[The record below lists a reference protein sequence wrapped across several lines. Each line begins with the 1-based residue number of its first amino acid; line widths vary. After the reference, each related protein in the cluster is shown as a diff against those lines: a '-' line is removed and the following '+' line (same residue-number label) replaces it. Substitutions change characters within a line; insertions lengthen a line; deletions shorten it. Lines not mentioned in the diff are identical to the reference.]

1 MNKRPK
7 TDRKYVDSDKNLITI
22 TESESESVC

>member
-1 MNKRPK
+1 MNRPK